1 MSKKHQTKLNNQ
13 GISIVEI
20 VIVVAI
26 MAIIGGAVLLST
38 TVATDKQVSSCAE
51 KIASSL
57 EQTRNLVMGK
67 SNGFIEIYQDAG
79 DYVYVQIHVDG
90 NTYGDEVSVGHPAL
104 ELHMFYS
111 GGTDEILT
119 VRGSTNPVKIYFSR
133 SNGSVRT
140 DMGDQVS
147 RIEITNGRR
156 TMEVKIDNFTGRVE
170 VNRL

>member
-1 MSKKHQTKLNNQ
+1 MKEKHLTKLNNK
-13 GISIVEI
+13 GVSLVEI

-26 MAIIGGAVLLST
+26 MAIVGGAVLLST

-67 SNGFIEIYQDAG
+67 SNGYVEISQAAG
-79 DYVYVQIHVDG
+79 DYVYVQMFVDG
-90 NTYGDEVSVGHPAL
+90 NTFGDKVSVGHPGVQVTV
-104 ELHMFYS
+104 YY
-111 GGTDEILT
+111 TDGSSPEVLT
-119 VRGSTNPVKIYFSR
+119 ARTDPIKIYFSR
-133 SNGSVRT
+133 SNGSVRS
-140 DMGDQVS
+140 DMGNQVG
-147 RIEITNGRR
+147 RFEITNGRR